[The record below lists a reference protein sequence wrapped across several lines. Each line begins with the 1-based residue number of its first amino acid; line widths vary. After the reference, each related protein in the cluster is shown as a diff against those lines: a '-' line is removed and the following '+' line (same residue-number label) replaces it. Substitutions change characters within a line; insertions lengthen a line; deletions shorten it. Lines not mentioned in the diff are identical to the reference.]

1 MNEFVAILKKATVV
15 ILISSAL
22 LILGTVLNSDIVPWI
37 WLTYFFVII
46 QHLLNLF
53 GWLYDMPTLIKL
65 IGYSYIVL
73 GGYWIYRGTMMFLK
87 LFNSPE

>member
-1 MNEFVAILKKATVV
+1 MDQFISIFKKVSITIIIVSAIL
-15 ILISSAL
+15 L
-22 LILGTVLNSDIVPWI
+22 LGTAINSLVPWI

-65 IGYSYIVL
+65 IGYSYLIL
-73 GGYWIYRGTMMFLK
+73 GAYWIYRGTMIFVK
-87 LFNSPE
+87 LFEKPQ